1 MGRKF
6 FTVSFDDGTE
16 QDIRVITLMEKYGV
30 RGTFNLSSSLFGERE
45 ECVERIVNE
54 VLPEGTVKQVKV
66 RFDHNIMPVD
76 QAKEVYSREFI
87 EIAGHG
93 SHHLHQAG
101 LGRAALEAEIADD
114 AKRLSDIFGQMVT
127 GHIFPYGEYDE
138 ECLQVMKEAGLTY
151 GRLATS
157 GASKS
162 DFRFKCDRSIILPT
176 CRMTDCFALPLLQ
189 SFIDT
194 KANEDLVFYIWGHSF
209 ELDYGTMYGCDA
221 HLEEIFKTA
230 AEAEDIEFVTNGE
243 LIETLGK

>member
-16 QDIRVITLMEKYGV
+16 QDIRVIALMEKYGI

-45 ECVERIVNE
+45 EGVERIVNE

-76 QAKEVYSREFI
+76 QANEVYSREFI

-114 AKRLSDIFGQMVT
+114 AKRLSDIFCQMVT

-157 GASKS
+157 GANKS
-162 DFRFKCDRSIILPT
+162 DFRFKCERSIIQPT
-176 CRMTDCFALPLLQ
+176 CRMTDYFSLPLLQ
-189 SFIDT
+189 NFIDA

-209 ELDYGTMYGCDA
+209 ELDYGTMNGCDA